1 MLSIFIRIQDYYFVW
16 DEKFKHPVS
25 HGMKKNELLEWLQ
38 VEERQDALDS
48 FDNRIKRA
56 DETGSSSAYQNIDS
70 LIKGNKAGKN
80 NESLTK
86 EQIFEE
92 YGPFAEQN
100 FKTIK
105 PEQINNT
112 IIIDDELNPSTSIKD
127 KWMIGQGFCYFVIFF
142 ILISL
147 GIFYLLEHTNYLSK
161 LSFMNKEVISL
172 CKNILLCFNF
182 LILGIFISPGMS
194 IWKRKIK

>member
-1 MLSIFIRIQDYYFVW
+1 MLSIFIRIKDYYFVW
-16 DEKFKHPVS
+16 DEKFKHPIS

-38 VEERQDALDS
+38 VEERQDAIDS

-70 LIKGNKAGKN
+70 LIKENKAGKN

-100 FKTIK
+100 FKTVK
-105 PEQINNT
+105 PEQINN
-112 IIIDDELNPSTSIKD
+112 IIIKDDELNSSISIKD
-127 KWMIGQGFCYFVIFF
+127 KWVISQGFCYFVIFF

-147 GIFYLLEHTNYLSK
+147 GLFYLIDNTSYLNK
-161 LSFMNKEVISL
+161 FSFINENVISF
-172 CKNILLCFNF
+172 CKNLLLCLNF
-182 LILGIFISPGMS
+182 LIMGVFISPGMS
-194 IWKRKIK
+194 IWKKKIK